1 MKTLKLVLPIICI
14 IILCVYGFQTR
25 QKGGSIIGRIIPPE
39 GGIQVL
45 AISASDTFRT
55 LINNNG
61 LIQITGIKPGNY
73 SLYIQ
78 AKSPFKNAQR
88 NNVIVTDVTTDIGEI
103 ILLK

>member
-1 MKTLKLVLPIICI
+1 MKALKLFLPIICI
-14 IILCVYGFQTR
+14 AILCVYGFQTK

-45 AISASDTFRT
+45 AISSSDTFKT
-55 LINNNG
+55 AINNG

-73 SLYIQ
+73 NLYIQ
-78 AKSPFKNAQR
+78 AKPPFKNAQK

-103 ILLK
+103 VLMK